1 MRSAAKP
8 SARLSAVESQ
18 AAPFAEQLL
27 KQGYLVI
34 PDAID
39 TETHRRFYADIDAV
53 FARTPFCQGAFYGET
68 TKRFGRLLIRSDM
81 SARFAT
87 HPLILAIAE
96 KILLHKLCNTIL
108 LNLTQAIEIHPGAPL
123 QYPHRDQD
131 MFGGEKGEAD
141 YMLNVMWPLDDF
153 TAENGATRVWPRS
166 NHFNPNRRRPEKYA
180 TPVVAKAGSAILFLG
195 STLHSGGENRS
206 HKARRGVIFSYCQ
219 GWLRPWENPWLAYP
233 PEIARHFDEQVQAL
247 VGYRQH
253 LPSLGNFEGQ
263 CPSVLLQG
271 KIPDNLQFID
281 SLRPDQT
288 EWVREYQRTNS
299 LLTAA

>member
-1 MRSAAKP
+1 MLAAANP
-8 SARLSAVESQ
+8 LPCPLDNQAVS
-18 AAPFAEQLL
+18 FAEQLL
-27 KQGYLVI
+27 DQGYLII
-34 PDAID
+34 PDTID
-39 TETHRRFYADIDAV
+39 AETHRQFSADIDAV
-53 FARTPFCQGAFYGET
+53 FANTPFCKGPFYGET
-68 TKRFGRLLIRSDM
+68 TKRFGRLLIRSAM
-81 SARFAT
+81 AERFAA
-87 HPLILAIAE
+87 HPLILAIAQ
-96 KILLHKLCNTIL
+96 KVLLHELCNTVL
-108 LNLTQAIEIHPGAPL
+108 LNLSQAIEIHPGAPL

-131 MFGGEKGEAD
+131 MFGGEKGKAN

-153 TAENGATRVWPRS
+153 TEENGATRLWPCS
-166 NHFNPNRRRPEKYA
+166 NHSDPNGMLPEEGA
-180 TPVVAKAGSAILFLG
+180 VSAAAKAGSAILFLG

-206 HKARRGVIFSYCQ
+206 RQARRGVIFSYCQ

-263 CPSVLLQG
+263 CPSVLLQEE
-271 KIPDNLQFID
+271 IPQHLQFID

-288 EWVREYQRTNS
+288 EWVLEYQRTNS

>member
-8 SARLSAVESQ
+8 SARLSAVEPQ

-96 KILLHKLCNTIL
+96 KISKQA
-108 LNLTQAIEIHPGAPL
+108 LTTVPPKNA
-123 QYPHRDQD
+123 R
-131 MFGGEKGEAD
+131 
-141 YMLNVMWPLDDF
+141 
-153 TAENGATRVWPRS
+153 ATCWC
-166 NHFNPNRRRPEKYA
+166 
-180 TPVVAKAGSAILFLG
+180 SAIAPA
-195 STLHSGGENRS
+195 S
-206 HKARRGVIFSYCQ
+206 
-219 GWLRPWENPWLAYP
+219 
-233 PEIARHFDEQVQAL
+233 AL
-247 VGYRQH
+247 VA
-253 LPSLGNFEGQ
+253 
-263 CPSVLLQG
+263 
-271 KIPDNLQFID
+271 
-281 SLRPDQT
+281 T
-288 EWVREYQRTNS
+288 
-299 LLTAA
+299 

>member
-1 MRSAAKP
+1 MLASANP
-8 SARLSAVESQ
+8 LPRPIDIDARAGLLVD
-18 AAPFAEQLL
+18 QLL
-27 KQGYLVI
+27 DQGYLII
-34 PDAID
+34 PDVID
-39 TETHRRFYADIDAV
+39 ADTHQRFHDDLKAV
-53 FARTPFCQGAFYGET
+53 FAETPFCKGPFYGET
-68 TKRFGRLLIRSDM
+68 TRRFGRLLIRSPM
-81 SARFAT
+81 ASRFAC
-87 HPLILAIAE
+87 HPLILAIAH
-96 KILLHKLCNTIL
+96 KVLLHEMCNTIL

-131 MFGGEKGEAD
+131 MFGGEKGKAN

-153 TAENGATRVWPRS
+153 TGENGATRLWPHS
-166 NHFNPNRRRPEKYA
+166 NQGDPDGMLSEA
-180 TPVVAKAGSAILFLG
+180 EAISAVAKAGSAILFLG

-206 HKARRGVIFSYCQ
+206 QHLRRGVIFSYCQ

-233 PEIARHFDEQVQAL
+233 PAVAKQFDEQLQAL

-271 KIPDNLQFID
+271 EVPEHLQFID

-288 EWVREYQRTNS
+288 EWVREYQRANS
-299 LLTAA
+299 LLSAA

>member
-1 MRSAAKP
+1 MLAATNP
-8 SARLSAVESQ
+8 LPCALDAQ
-18 AAPFAEQLL
+18 AAPLAQLL
-27 KQGYLVI
+27 LDQGYLII

-39 TETHRRFYADIDAV
+39 ANTHRRFYADIDAV
-53 FARTPFCQGAFYGET
+53 FAKTPFCRGPFYGET

-81 SARFAT
+81 AKCFAA
-87 HPLILAIAE
+87 HPLILAIAQ
-96 KILLHKLCNTIL
+96 KVLLHEMCNTLL
-108 LNLTQAIEIHPGAPL
+108 LNLSQAIEIHPGAPL

-131 MFGGEKGEAD
+131 MFGGEKGKAN

-153 TAENGATRVWPRS
+153 TAENGATRLWPSS
-166 NHFNPNRRRPEKYA
+166 NHSDPNGMLPEEKA
-180 TPVVAKAGSAILFLG
+180 ISAAAKAGAAILFLG

-206 HKARRGVIFSYCQ
+206 RKARRGVIFSYCQ

>member
-1 MRSAAKP
+1 MLAAANP
-8 SARLSAVESQ
+8 LTRPLDVELK
-18 AAPFAEQLL
+18 AASHAKQLL
-27 KQGYLVI
+27 DQGYLII

-39 TETHRRFYADIDAV
+39 EATNQHFYTDIDAV
-53 FARTPFCQGAFYGET
+53 FASTPYCRGPFYGET
-68 TKRFGRLLIRSDM
+68 TKRFGRLPIRSTY
-81 SARFAT
+81 ATHFAC
-87 HPLILAIAE
+87 HPLILAIAR
-96 KILLHKLCNTIL
+96 KVLLHKLCNTIL

-131 MFGGEKGEAD
+131 MFGGQKGEAN

-166 NHFNPNRRRPEKYA
+166 NHFSPNRRRPEKYA
-180 TPVVAKAGSAILFLG
+180 IPAVAKAGSAILFLG

-206 HKARRGVIFSYCQ
+206 RAPRRGVIFSYCQ

-233 PEIARHFDEQVQAL
+233 PHIARHFDGELQAL

-263 CPSVLLQG
+263 CPSVLLQDDM
-271 KIPDNLQFID
+271 PEHLQFID

-299 LLTAA
+299 RLSAA